1 MGPRHLPLIR
11 FAIATAATLLLA
23 VPSAAQR
30 AGGANPIVVG
40 GTFGVDGSSAD
51 AYPAGPEIGGLVE
64 LPMANDLRLRGE
76 FAIGFWDDDLPPF
89 DGLSDGDLR
98 RTRLTASVIK
108 TLREPL
114 TRRRLGYYAGGG
126 AGIYFYRFAE
136 RSDSSG
142 FGVHGLGGVEYLL
155 PRGGNRWLVGG
166 EAQLQII
173 GSPEGPAD
181 DDLLKVLHVAAVVK
195 YRLR

>member
-1 MGPRHLPLIR
+1 MGTPSSSLIR
-11 FAIATAATLLLA
+11 FGLATVATLLLA

-76 FAIGFWDDDLPPF
+76 FAVGFWDDDLPPF